1 MAVVINGTT
10 GISTP
15 DGSAGTP
22 PLAGTTSATAG
33 VLYPAANVVAFST
46 NSVERLR
53 VPSTGGLQFNGSSS
67 GGTIVQANATA
78 SGTLTLP
85 ASTGTVST
93 TGFAVAMSIVFGG

>member
-1 MAVVINGTT
+1 MSVVINGST

-15 DGSAGTP
+15 DGSASVP
-22 PLAGTTSATAG
+22 ALAGTTSSTAG
-33 VLYPAANVVAFST
+33 VLYPAANVIAFTTSST
-46 NSVERLR
+46 ERLR

-67 GGTIVQANATA
+67 GSTVIQASATA

-93 TGFAVAMSIVFGG
+93 TGFSVAMSIVFGG

>member
-1 MAVVINGTT
+1 MPVVINGST
-10 GISTP
+10 GITTP
-15 DGSAGTP
+15 DGSASVP
-22 PLAGTTSATAG
+22 PLAGTTSSTAG

-67 GGTIVQANATA
+67 GGTVVQASATA

-85 ASTGTVST
+85 ATTGTVAT
-93 TGFAVAMSIVFGG
+93 TGFSVAMALVLGG

>member
-15 DGSAGTP
+15 DGSAGVP
-22 PLAGTTSATAG
+22 PLAGTTSSTAG

-46 NSVERLR
+46 TGVERLR
-53 VPSTGGLQFNGSSS
+53 VPATGGLQFNGSSS

>member
-1 MAVVINGTT
+1 MPVVINGST
-10 GISTP
+10 GITTP
-15 DGSAGTP
+15 DGSASVP
-22 PLAGTTSATAG
+22 PIAGTTSSTAG

-53 VPSTGGLQFNGSSS
+53 VPATGGLQFNGSTS
-67 GGTIVQANATA
+67 GGTVVQASATA

>member
-15 DGSAGTP
+15 DGSAGVP
-22 PLAGTTSATAG
+22 SLAGTTSSTAG

-67 GGTIVQANATA
+67 GSTTIVPAAAA